1 MEVRMRKIRASL
13 LGVEQGEVVL
23 FSDFDSGGPM
33 WTGDGAR
40 QVRQIVT
47 FEEPFLQEPM
57 VRVWLTMWDIS
68 HTATSRVDIAAWD
81 VTCDSFSIVFRT
93 WGDTRVARVRA
104 GWMALGPLADDDL
117 WEVD

>member
-1 MEVRMRKIRASL
+1 MRRIRSHL

-23 FSDFDSGGPM
+23 FSDFDSNGPM

-40 QVRQIVT
+40 QVRQVVT
-47 FEEPFLQEPM
+47 FAEAFLDVPS
-57 VRVWLTMWDIS
+57 VRVWLTMWDIA
-68 HTATSRVDIAAWD
+68 HTATSRTDIAAWD
-81 VTCDSFSIVFRT
+81 VQRESFSIVFRT

-104 GWMALGPLADDDL
+104 GWLALGPVRDDDD